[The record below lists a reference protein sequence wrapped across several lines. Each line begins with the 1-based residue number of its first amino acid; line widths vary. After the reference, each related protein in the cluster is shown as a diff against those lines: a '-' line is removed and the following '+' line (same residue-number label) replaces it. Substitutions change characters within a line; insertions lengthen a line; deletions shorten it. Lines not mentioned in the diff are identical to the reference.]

1 MIRQTRVWR
10 EWRHPSDWESTGVVE
25 SVVLFGAAATHG
37 GNAKQPFHWLAT
49 RGQLFSLFI
58 IVFCPE
64 VVSDES

>member
-1 MIRQTRVWR
+1 M
-10 EWRHPSDWESTGVVE
+10 TGVVE